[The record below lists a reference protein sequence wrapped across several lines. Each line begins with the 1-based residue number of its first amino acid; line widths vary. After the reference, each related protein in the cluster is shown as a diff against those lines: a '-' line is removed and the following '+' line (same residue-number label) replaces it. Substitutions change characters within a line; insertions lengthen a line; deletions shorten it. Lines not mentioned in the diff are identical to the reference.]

1 MTWTTF
7 KAQVSAFF
15 ASSGVSILEGIILF
29 VIGYFVIQLLLKLT
43 TRVLA
48 RAKIEKSA
56 RKFLYNLVKYLL
68 YLLLIMIIASSLGI
82 SITGFVAVL
91 SAAGL
96 AISLALQSSLSNL
109 ANGIVIIITKPFK
122 ENDMVTVQ
130 GYDGF
135 IKEIHLTYT
144 VLTGLDNKQINI
156 PNKVIVESV
165 LVNGSVNEVKKITY
179 NFLVSYA
186 SDVEKVKDIILHSFA
201 KTNYVLTDPKPMVVL
216 NELKDNGIT
225 FKAQCTV
232 ESKHYGVAYHALLED
247 IFNEFKKQHIV
258 MPYAQMEV
266 RIRDDKE
273 TLPFYHQSK
282 LTNKPEE
289 PMAKQP
295 EKPYEHTIAEE
306 LVEEAKPVKEEVKP
320 EPTRDYLEYVVEDEV
335 EVVSDEEEQTEPEEV
350 KPDEVEEEPKEGFAS
365 KFFKRNPK
373 DKKPTVI
380 IKKK

>member
-29 VIGYFVIQLLLKLT
+29 VIGYFLIQLLLKFM
-43 TRVLA
+43 TRILA

-68 YLLLIMIIASSLGI
+68 YLLLVMIIASSLGI

-96 AISLALQSSLSNL
+96 AISLALQSTLSNL

-122 ENDMVTVQ
+122 ENDLVTVQ

-156 PNKVIVESV
+156 PNKAIVESV
-165 LVNGSVNEVKKITY
+165 LVNGSINDVKRINY
-179 NFLVSYA
+179 NFLVSYV

-216 NELKDNGIT
+216 NELKENGIA

-232 ESKHYGVAYHALLED
+232 ESKHYMVAYHALLED

-295 EKPYEHTIAEE
+295 EKPYEHNVVDKP
-306 LVEEAKPVKEEVKP
+306 VEEEKPVAEKKP

-335 EVVSDEEEQTEPEEV
+335 EVVSDDEEQTQTEDAKPEQANE
-350 KPDEVEEEPKEGFAS
+350 DEPKERFAS

-373 DKKPTVI
+373 EKKPTVI